1 MSYTATAKFIKTVIH
16 ALLILNLYFA
26 EVYAFAVIIFTMLL
40 VLFLEVSLHAAAQ
53 DKKMGCYIEMPF
65 GGLLPYLGV
74 GSMELQDQHI
84 NS

>member
-1 MSYTATAKFIKTVIH
+1 MIIVTV
-16 ALLILNLYFA
+16 
-26 EVYAFAVIIFTMLL
+26 LL

-53 DKKMGCYIEMPF
+53 DKKVGCYIEMPF

-84 NS
+84 NSSKSQGSQTRTRYLVTGKY

>member
-1 MSYTATAKFIKTVIH
+1 MVGCHSK
-16 ALLILNLYFA
+16 
-26 EVYAFAVIIFTMLL
+26 VYKSSNPCIINFESSLCRSLPFCSDNCYCTLG

-53 DKKMGCYIEMPF
+53 DRKAGCYIEMPF

-74 GSMELQDQHI
+74 GSMGLQDQHI

>member
-1 MSYTATAKFIKTVIH
+1 M
-16 ALLILNLYFA
+16 
-26 EVYAFAVIIFTMLL
+26 IIFTVPLM
-40 VLFLEVSLHAAAQ
+40 LFLEVSLHAAAQ
-53 DKKMGCYIEMPF
+53 DKKAGCYIEMPF